1 MFMQKQKVCFLGF
14 FPDYEYLFFRE
25 IENDTLDI
33 SFFNPIDI
41 TDTKKW
47 FKKLPRYFKNKYHR
61 KLIKKHIKKNTNTTF
76 IFTEHRLV
84 LQSVLNY
91 LENAKNP
98 DFRGVLLIRNPLNDN
113 HKVRSLLPQLEKY
126 DVNIFTFDKTD
137 AERYGYR
144 SYLQFA
150 SKLSQVSNIP
160 ITYDF
165 SFVGRDKGRSKILNN
180 LKNQLESMGYRCNF
194 DIRSIDQPNISY
206 IDYLKVSLSAKCM
219 IEILQENQSGMTL
232 RAIEAMLYG
241 RKLLTNNA
249 NIEEEPL
256 YDASEISVC
265 SDNLN
270 HEKIYQFMN
279 ITTRNL
285 DIQTSIHSHESETV
299 IKSIIESINQ

>member
-1 MFMQKQKVCFLGF
+1 MQQQKICFLGF

-25 IENDTLDI
+25 INDETLDI
-33 SFFNPIDI
+33 RFFNPIDI
-41 TDTKKW
+41 TDKKKW
-47 FKKLPRYFKNKYHR
+47 FKKLPRYFKNKYHK
-61 KLIKKHIKKNTNTTF
+61 KLIKKHIKENTNTTF

-84 LQSVLNY
+84 LQSLLNY
-91 LENAKNP
+91 LDNIKNP
-98 DFRGVLLIRNPLNDN
+98 DFRGVLLIRNPLNNN
-113 HKVRSLLPQLEKY
+113 HKVRLLLPQLKKY
-126 DVNIFTFDKTD
+126 NVNIFTFDKID

-144 SYLQFA
+144 SYSQFA
-150 SKLSQVSNIP
+150 SKLSQVLDVP
-160 ITYDF
+160 IDYDF
-165 SFVGRDKGRSKILNN
+165 SFVGRDKGRSKMLNN

-194 DIRSIDQPNISY
+194 DIRSVDQPNISY
-206 IDYLKVSLSAKCM
+206 IDYLKVSLSATCM

-232 RAIEAMLYG
+232 RAIEALLYG

-256 YDASEISVC
+256 YDASDILVC

-270 HEKIYQFMN
+270 HGKIYKFMN

-285 DIQTSIHSHESETV
+285 DIQTSIHSHESATV